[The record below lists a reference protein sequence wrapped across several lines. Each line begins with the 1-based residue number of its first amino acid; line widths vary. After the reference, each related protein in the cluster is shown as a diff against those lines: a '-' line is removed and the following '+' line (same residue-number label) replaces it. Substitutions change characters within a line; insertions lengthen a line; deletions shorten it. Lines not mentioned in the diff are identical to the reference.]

1 MAWHSLIPVIT
12 LPVRVRRGIDEGH
25 DGDDD
30 KHDDDD
36 NDVADVVDGNK
47 H

>member
-12 LPVRVRRGIDEGH
+12 LPVRVRRGIDDDH

-30 KHDDDD
+30 NHDGDD
-36 NDVADVVDGNK
+36 NDVDDDDDGNK